1 MVFRKSAS
9 CYTYGMM
16 KWTLVAVAL
25 SIVWWCPLVEAQS
38 VLVLKNGRQITVQ
51 SYRVDGSMI
60 RFTGLG
66 GEIAIP
72 KDQIQAIL
80 KPGESD
86 RPGLN
91 ISELES
97 SRPAATA
104 PPKPTPT
111 PTRDASQTSSPRE
124 SSRVPSGEEKE
135 YQKRLADTTQKLE
148 AAKEE
153 YLNATQGGGSLSNV
167 SKEGFQGWI
176 ADFGSRIRD
185 SQKVPGGGGPSGTPP
200 MQGYENPVY
209 TPKQK
214 ELSDMRIQI
223 DILQKERDSLIQE
236 MKSKN
241 IPAGTF

>member
-1 MVFRKSAS
+1 M
-9 CYTYGMM
+9 
-16 KWTLVAVAL
+16 AL
-25 SIVWWCPLVEAQS
+25 SIVWWCTLVEAQS

-51 SYRVDGSMI
+51 SYRMEGSMI
-60 RFTGLG
+60 KFTGLG

-91 ISELES
+91 ITELES
-97 SRPAATA
+97 SRPPATV
-104 PPKPTPT
+104 PPKSTTT
-111 PTRDASQTSSPRE
+111 PTREATQTPSPKETTSIARE
-124 SSRVPSGEEKE
+124 EEKE

-148 AAKEE
+148 TAKQE
-153 YLNATQGGGSLSNV
+153 YLNATQGGGSSSNV
-167 SKEGFQGWI
+167 SREGFQGWI
-176 ADFGSRIRD
+176 ADIGSRIRD
-185 SQKVPGGGGPSGTPP
+185 SQKVPGGGPPADTPP

-209 TPKQK
+209 TPRQK

-223 DILQKERDSLIQE
+223 DNLQKERDSLIQE

-241 IPAGTF
+241 IQTGTF

>member
-1 MVFRKSAS
+1 
-9 CYTYGMM
+9 MM
-16 KWTLVAVAL
+16 KRTFVAVTL
-25 SIVWWCPLVEAQS
+25 SIVWWCTRVEAQS

-72 KDQIQAIL
+72 KEQIQAIL

-97 SRPAATA
+97 SRPAATVPAKPA
-104 PPKPTPT
+104 PAPTREATAVPTPKEAT
-111 PTRDASQTSSPRE
+111 PN
-124 SSRVPSGEEKE
+124 PSGEEKE
-135 YQKRLADTTQKLE
+135 YQRRLADTTQKLE
-148 AAKEE
+148 AAKES
-153 YLNATQGGGSLSNV
+153 YLNATQGGDSSSNL
-167 SKEGFQGWI
+167 SKEGLQGWI
-176 ADFGSRIRD
+176 ADIGSRIRD
-185 SQKVPGGGGPSGTPP
+185 SQKVAGGGGPAGTPP

-214 ELSDMRIQI
+214 ELSDLRIQI
-223 DILQKERDSLIQE
+223 DTLQKERDVLIQE

-241 IPAGTF
+241 IPTKTF